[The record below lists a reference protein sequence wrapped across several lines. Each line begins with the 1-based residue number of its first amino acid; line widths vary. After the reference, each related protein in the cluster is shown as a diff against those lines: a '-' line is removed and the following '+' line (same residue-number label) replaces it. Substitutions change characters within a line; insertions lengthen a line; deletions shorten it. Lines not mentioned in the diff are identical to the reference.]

1 MVPIATMYIEE
12 ELRNHLLTERFLGT
26 YPKPGTVLDTQEAA
40 VSETSQARLCLPEL
54 ASDGGRLYN
63 K

>member
-1 MVPIATMYIEE
+1 MVPIATIYIEE
-12 ELRNHLLTERFLGT
+12 ELQNHLLTEQFLGT
-26 YPKPGTVLDTQEAA
+26 YPMPSTVLDTQEAA
-40 VSETSQARLCLPEL
+40 VSETSQARPCLPEL